1 MYTSETLLFK
11 RNPIPMSELLDKSSI
26 TSEELETLLAKR
38 EAGEVD
44 FLLVDVREMQE
55 YDASHV
61 KGVDLLKAT
70 STFQEWGEG
79 FYNEHKGKQVVI
91 FTCRSGHRSGQVQ
104 SVFIKSGMSNV
115 INHEGGIISYRGEQE
130 EGNSF

>member
-1 MYTSETLLFK
+1 
-11 RNPIPMSELLDKSSI
+11 MSELLDKSSI
-26 TSEELETLLAKR
+26 TSDELETLLAQR

-61 KGVDLLKAT
+61 KGVDMLKPT
-70 STFQEWGEG
+70 STFQEWGEE
-79 FYNEHKGKQVVI
+79 FYNEHKDKKVII

-104 SVFIKSGMSNV
+104 SVFIQSGMNNV
-115 INHEGGIISYRGEQE
+115 INHDGGIISYRGEQE
-130 EGNSF
+130 RGSSF